1 MGFETVYK
9 RLGVV
14 IVEHALDQDRDL
26 AALDR
31 AFGPVE
37 RGSFG
42 VGSRG
47 VSSSPSSS
55 DHATSDS
62 ALTATNPVSLVP
74 ADLADWAETHPV
86 FINLASR
93 LLAAPAQLVRIVPV
107 DETRPAHWLAP
118 WRQVRQI
125 AVEERF
131 RVSGFRNWSER
142 DGVWLV
148 EPPDWVLQQTVV
160 LRVYLDDCRA
170 LNGPFEVLTNTHEQ
184 GRMKRVDI
192 AEAAKE
198 SKALTCLCDRGDI
211 LALSP
216 LALRRRHRASKLNR
230 GRVVELT
237 LSAANLP
244 EPISWAPLVPELE
257 TLTAQMK
264 LDD

>member
-14 IVEHALDQDRDL
+14 IVEHALDDDRDL
-26 AALDR
+26 VTLDR
-31 AFGPVE
+31 AFRPKDELGDGAASA
-37 RGSFG
+37 RTGADG
-42 VGSRG
+42 A
-47 VSSSPSSS
+47 
-55 DHATSDS
+55 HDS
-62 ALTATNPVSLVP
+62 ALTTTPPLTLLP
-74 ADLADWAETHPV
+74 ADVADWLETHPV

-93 LLAAPAQLVRIVPV
+93 LLAAPASLVRIVPV

-118 WRQVRQI
+118 WRQMRQI
-125 AVEERF
+125 AVHERF
-131 RVSGFRNWSER
+131 RVAGFRNWSER

-170 LNGPFEVLTNTHEQ
+170 LNGPYEVLTSTHDQ

-192 AEAAKE
+192 TEAAKD

-216 LALRRRHRASKLNR
+216 LALRRRHRASRIGK
-230 GRVVELT
+230 GRVLELT
-237 LSAANLP
+237 FSAAKLP
-244 EPISWAPLVPELE
+244 DPLHWAPLVPELE
-257 TLTAQMK
+257 LLALEM
-264 LDD
+264 